1 MPVQKRGWITLA
13 VAVLLSAA
21 VAPPALAQNLKTGET
36 VYREVCSTCHAAGVA
51 GAPKFGDK
59 AAWTPLIAEGQPV
72 LTAHAWVGVRAMPP
86 KGGRDDLKL
95 EEFARAAAHMA
106 RAAGGTWKDPDAK
119 MLAAIADEE
128 KKRRAD
134 PNRK

>member
-1 MPVQKRGWITLA
+1 MFVRSCGLA
-13 VAVLLSAA
+13 VILAVLGFAQPS
-21 VAPPALAQNLKTGET
+21 ALAQGLKTGES
-36 VYREVCSTCHAAGVA
+36 VYRETCSVCHATGVA

-59 AAWTPLIAEGQPV
+59 AVWKPLIAEGQAV
-72 LTAHAWVGVRAMPP
+72 LTAHAWVGVRAMPA
-86 KGGRDDLKL
+86 KGGNDALKL

-106 RAAGGTWKDPDAK
+106 RAAGGDWKDPDAK

-128 KKRRAD
+128 KKRLAD

>member
-1 MPVQKRGWITLA
+1 MLVQKRGWITLM
-13 VAVLLSAA
+13 VAALLSAA

-72 LTAHAWVGVRAMPP
+72 LTAHAWVGVRAMPAT
-86 KGGRDDLKL
+86 GGRDDLKL

>member
-1 MPVQKRGWITLA
+1 MFGRSCGLA
-13 VAVLLSAA
+13 VVSALLG
-21 VAPPALAQNLKTGET
+21 LAQHSVLAQTLKTGEA
-36 VYREVCSTCHAAGVA
+36 VYRETCSVCHAAGVA

-59 AAWTPLIAEGQPV
+59 AVWKPLIAEGQAV
-72 LTAHAWVGVRAMPP
+72 LTAHAWVGVRAMPA
-86 KGGRDDLKL
+86 KGGNDALKL

-106 RAAGGTWKDPDAK
+106 RAAGGDWKDPDAK
-119 MLAAIADEE
+119 MLAAIVAEE